1 MGLERWC
8 RRRRCT
14 LLQSDRKYTSS
25 RYDITTMELRHYDHI
40 HTNAHGMEQGGL
52 GLHLYELG
60 TGNWNLGI
68 GNLGLDTED

>member
-1 MGLERWC
+1 
-8 RRRRCT
+8 
-14 LLQSDRKYTSS
+14 
-25 RYDITTMELRHYDHI
+25 MELRHYDHI

-68 GNLGLDTED
+68 GHLGLDTEDWELGTWDTGILDIQTTIQGHCRL